1 MQWMGSLPIRRK
13 LTVSILL
20 ISSLASLLACAVF
33 GAYDWVTYRRAML
46 RDLQTLGGVLANNS
60 TAAIAFDD
68 AKTAEEILRG
78 LRVHP
83 RIMAAALYRQDR
95 RMFVSYRRGTL
106 SEPLPFETQEDGVR
120 FGDGELVLFLP
131 VELEGKRIGTIYL
144 QSDLQALH
152 ARLRL
157 YAGLVVLVLA
167 IGLVVTLL
175 LSPVFQRA
183 ISGPILELARTA
195 RRISQDRDYALRV
208 AKSSEDEVGQ
218 LTDSFN
224 TMLTGIEARDSAL
237 RQANAAL
244 QEEIGERRK
253 AEPELRRLNETLE
266 QRVSERTA
274 AAEQASKAKSEF
286 LANMSHELR
295 TPLNSVIGFAN
306 LLLKNK
312 GGNLRREDLAFAERV
327 QANGRHL
334 LGLINQI
341 LDLSKVEAGRVDLQI
356 APVDMGQM
364 IESLVAEFAGQLHG
378 RDVRLLAEIPRPV
391 AAVEADPEKL
401 RQVLINLVGNAL
413 KFTEKGTVTV
423 RVCADPATRRTTR
436 IDVVDTGIGIAGEK
450 QALIFEAFRQA
461 DSTTARRFGGTGL
474 GLTISQA
481 LCRLMG
487 FRLAVQSE
495 EGRGSTFSVVF
506 DQAGQVTGKAAPT
519 APPAGPHPQAEP
531 SHRLV
536 LVIDDEEDARMLLSR
551 MVADF
556 GYRVIPAGSG
566 QEGLRL
572 ARDLRPDA
580 ITLDLVMPGMDG
592 WTVLRRL
599 KEDPDLARIPTVVV
613 SIVAAENR
621 GAVLGAVDILQ
632 KPVSRDELNRV
643 LQTCSRPRILI
654 VDDNEDDRRIMA
666 AILENE
672 PVEVKQVADGHEA
685 LEALMQFTPDVI
697 LLDLFMP
704 NMDGLQFL
712 DAFRQRPG
720 AEAVPVVIVT
730 AKTPDDEVRRAL
742 AHWTRA
748 VLNKQ
753 DNLPV
758 RLRQVLDGLLGRGA
772 PDKGSSA

>member
-1 MQWMGSLPIRRK
+1 MRWMRNLPIRRK

-20 ISSLASLLACAVF
+20 VSSLASLLACAVF
-33 GAYDWVTYRRAML
+33 GAYDWVTFRRAML
-46 RDLQTLGGVLANNS
+46 QDLTTLGGVLANNS
-60 TAAIAFDD
+60 TAAIAFQD
-68 AKTAEEILRG
+68 ADTADEVLRG

-83 RIMAAALYRQDR
+83 RIVGAALYR
-95 RMFVSYRRGTL
+95 RGGQLFAKYSRGNPT
-106 SEPLPFETQEDGVR
+106 EPIPPTTEADGVR
-120 FGDGELVLFLP
+120 FDDGRLVLFLP
-131 VELEGKRIGTIYL
+131 VELDGKRIGTIYL
-144 QSDLQALH
+144 QSDLQGLH

-157 YAGLVVLVLA
+157 YVGIVILVLA

-175 LSPVFQRA
+175 LSTVFQRA

-208 AKSSEDEVGQ
+208 TKTSEDEVGQ
-218 LTDSFN
+218 LTESLN

-244 QEEIGERRK
+244 QAEIGERRK
-253 AEPELRRLNETLE
+253 AETELRQLNETLE

-274 AAEQASKAKSEF
+274 AAEQASRAKSEF

-312 GGNLRREDLAFAERV
+312 GGNLRREDLTFAERI

-356 APVDMGQM
+356 APVDLGVM

-378 RDVRLLAEIPRPV
+378 RDVRLLAQVPQPV
-391 AAVEADPEKL
+391 PAVEADPEKL
-401 RQVLINLVGNAL
+401 RQVLINLIGNAV
-413 KFTEKGTVTV
+413 KFTEHGTVTV
-423 RVCADPATRRTTR
+423 RVCTDPTARQATR
-436 IDVVDTGIGIAGEK
+436 IDVIDTGIGIAGDK

-487 FRLAVQSE
+487 YRLEVHSE
-495 EGRGSTFSVVF
+495 EGRGSTFSVVLV
-506 DQAGQVTGKAAPT
+506 QAGPADGELAPAALSVGSTQVD
-519 APPAGPHPQAEP
+519 P

-536 LVIDDEEDARMLLSR
+536 LVIDDEEDARLLMSR

-599 KEDPDLARIPTVVV
+599 KEDPDLAHIPTIVV
-613 SIVAAENR
+613 SIVAGENR
-621 GAVLGAVDILQ
+621 GAVLGAIDVLQ
-632 KPVSRDELNRV
+632 KPVARDELNRV

-654 VDDNEDDRRIMA
+654 VDDNEDDRQILA
-666 AILENE
+666 AILDNE
-672 PVEVKQVADGHEA
+672 PVEVKQATDGREA

-704 NMDGLQFL
+704 NMDGMQFL
-712 DAFRQRPG
+712 DELRRRPG
-720 AEAVPVVIVT
+720 AEAIPVVIVT
-730 AKTPDDEVRRAL
+730 AMAPDEDVRRAL
-742 AHWTRA
+742 THWTRA

-758 RLRQVLDGLLGRGA
+758 RLRQVLDGLLGRSIPGTPGRA
-772 PDKGSSA
+772 Q